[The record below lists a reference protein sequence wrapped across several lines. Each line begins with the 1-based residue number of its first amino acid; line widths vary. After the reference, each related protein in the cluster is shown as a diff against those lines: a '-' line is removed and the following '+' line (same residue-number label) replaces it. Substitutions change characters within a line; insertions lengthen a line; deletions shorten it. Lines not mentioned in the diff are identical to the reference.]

1 MTSHSHAV
9 MDLLALIERVRE
21 HYVDQFAIFVERQ
34 EQDATRGHAEVKF
47 LIPEPTALYRQ
58 FACVDFVKNDDGVEA
73 VLFEPEHILQ
83 FEAFSGLFGGM
94 ELVVEALRWD
104 LVAVRH
110 DLPVAPQL
118 DTWFQHW
125 FDPEDARSDPS
136 ARLGGI
142 IHSLNVTP
150 ACVSVDF
157 GTAPA
162 EALWQLLEHFDM
174 AGAKRLT
181 INSQTPTIS

>member
-1 MTSHSHAV
+1 

-21 HYVDQFAIFVERQ
+21 HYLGQFVTFVERQ

-47 LIPEPTALYRQ
+47 VIPEPTALHRQ
-58 FACVDFVKNDDGVEA
+58 FACIDFVKNDDGVEA
-73 VLFEPEHILQ
+73 VLFEPERILQ
-83 FEAFSGLFGGM
+83 FDPFSGSFGGM
-94 ELVVEALRWD
+94 NLLVEALRWD
-104 LVAVRH
+104 LVAVHH

-118 DTWFQHW
+118 DTWFQRW
-125 FDPEDARSDPS
+125 FDPDDERHNSA

-142 IHSLNVTP
+142 IHSLTVTP
-150 ACVSVDF
+150 GCVSVDF

-181 INSQTPTIS
+181 INSQAPTIS